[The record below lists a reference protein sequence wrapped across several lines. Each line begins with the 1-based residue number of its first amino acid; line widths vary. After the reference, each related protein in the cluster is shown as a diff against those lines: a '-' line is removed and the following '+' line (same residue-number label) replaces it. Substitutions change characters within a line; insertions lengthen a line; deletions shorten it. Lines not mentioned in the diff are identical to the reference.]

1 MLGMPWLEAPVSL
14 KKVRLERRFI
24 ESIPLWLIIS
34 LWSKGWGINMPNSIV
49 VELIRKVAILET
61 KVQELM
67 KYQKWQMG
75 LLTAILAAVFGAWVT
90 R

>member
-1 MLGMPWLEAPVSL
+1 
-14 KKVRLERRFI
+14 
-24 ESIPLWLIIS
+24 
-34 LWSKGWGINMPNSIV
+34 MPNNIV

-61 KVQELM
+61 KVEELM

>member
-1 MLGMPWLEAPVSL
+1 
-14 KKVRLERRFI
+14 
-24 ESIPLWLIIS
+24 
-34 LWSKGWGINMPNSIV
+34 MPNSVV

-67 KYQKWQMG
+67 KYQRWQVG